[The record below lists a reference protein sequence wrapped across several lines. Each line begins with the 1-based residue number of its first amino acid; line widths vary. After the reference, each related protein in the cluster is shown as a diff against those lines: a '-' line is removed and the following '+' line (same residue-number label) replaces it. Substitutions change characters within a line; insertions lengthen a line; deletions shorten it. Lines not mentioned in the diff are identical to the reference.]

1 MEDAFEA
8 CLRHYLKQEW
18 GSAQHYA
25 RMCAEAVALAL
36 LERVEGW
43 ASEKKPPRTL
53 EVYTNDLQR
62 HLRIDVPLQRAFQM
76 VQVTGIQG
84 SHVQRPTDAP
94 NARGAELCTSNL
106 VIIVEWFLEQTAVPS
121 ERAMKVAKELRQR
134 FAQTGSGTSSLSLQ
148 GFAQTPPQEPD
159 DGGHARRTPMPENF
173 ADWYQDVRH
182 ELQTLFGETI
192 DQLEKREGWV
202 HPDGRA
208 TPALHVCV
216 VGQAA
221 VGKSTLVNCLVSNRL
236 AILPAGGVGPYT
248 ASAIV
253 VRYSTDPHAEVRY
266 VARDRVDALL
276 RELHGRDPSLDAL
289 AAARILVEGNQFG
302 RLGPARLAQALEE
315 ILHSARPPDDP
326 TRFRVWSVLSAIRA
340 GNRTVRFMAGED
352 LPGFSKS
359 LELHASGALA
369 PLTEAV
375 EVGWDTEILSPGLC
389 LVDLPGFGVSGD
401 KHSLV
406 SKREIARAR
415 AVLWVVDR
423 SGLTEGTLQELKKIE
438 LFRRLASEDDDTP
451 VLTIAVTRL
460 DETASDARK
469 RSQRDRGSSFD
480 ECLEEVGA
488 AARAMIRGQLRDAV
502 GHLEPRE
509 RERVQE
515 RVAVHPVAPVE
526 YRRVHL
532 RDEEEPARVSDE
544 GRTGILQLRRHLRSL
559 AARRRARAATQI
571 FHLLQG
577 SHAPALVPLARRLLA
592 ELQIVTPDRT
602 PQGQV

>member
-1 MEDAFEA
+1 MEDALER
-8 CLRHYLKQEW
+8 CLGHYLNQDW

-25 RMCAEAVALAL
+25 RMCAEAIALAL
-36 LERVEGW
+36 LEGVDGW
-43 ASEKKPPRTL
+43 SSEKPRQRTL
-53 EVYTNDLQR
+53 EQYTNDLQR

-76 VQVTGIQG
+76 VQVTGNQG
-84 SHVQRPTDAP
+84 SHVQRPEYAP
-94 NARGAELCTSNL
+94 NPRGAELCTSNL
-106 VIIVEWFLEQTAVPS
+106 VIIVEWFLEQTSVPS
-121 ERAMKVAKELRQR
+121 ERAVKVAKELRRR
-134 FAQTGSGTSSLSLQ
+134 FAHTGLGASHPIEGE
-148 GFAQTPPQEPD
+148 ARPHAADNE
-159 DGGHARRTPMPENF
+159 GHARRTPMPQNF
-173 ADWYQDVRH
+173 ADWYQDVRP
-182 ELQTLFGETI
+182 ELQTLFGGTI
-192 DQLEKREGWV
+192 DELEKREGWV

-221 VGKSTLVNCLVSNRL
+221 VGKSTLVNCLVSDRL

-253 VRYSTDPHAEVRY
+253 VRYSVDPHAEVRY
-266 VARDRVDALL
+266 VARDRIDALL
-276 RELHGRDPSLDAL
+276 GELRGSSPSPDTL
-289 AAARILVEGNQFG
+289 AAARILIEGNQFG
-302 RLGPARLAQALEE
+302 GLGPDRLAQSLEE
-315 ILHSARPPDDP
+315 MLRSARAPDDP
-326 TRFRVWSVLSAIRA
+326 DRLGVWSVLSAIRA

-352 LPGFSKS
+352 LPAFSKS

-375 EVGWDTEILSPGLC
+375 EVGWDTEILAPGLC

-406 SKREIARAR
+406 SKREISRAR

-423 SGLTEGTLQELKKIE
+423 SGLTEGTLQELKRIE
-438 LFRRLASEDDDTP
+438 LFRRLASDDDNVP

-469 RSQRDRGSSFD
+469 RAPRVRGSRFD

-488 AARAMIRGQLRDAV
+488 AARSMIRGQLRDAV
-502 GHLEPRE
+502 GHLAPRE

-515 RVAVHPVAPVE
+515 RVEVYPVAPVE
-526 YRRVHL
+526 YRKVHL
-532 RDEEEPARVSDE
+532 RDEEEPARVSDAS
-544 GRTGILQLRRHLRSL
+544 RTGILELRRHLRSL
-559 AARRRARAATQI
+559 AARRRAHAATQI
-571 FHLLQG
+571 FHLLDG
-577 SHAPALVPLARRLLA
+577 SHAPALAPLARRLLA

-602 PQGQV
+602 PQGPV